1 LHLHAAETGAYRHES
16 RQGLQTRRSQIG
28 GFGKWHLKVRARYDI
43 VERERSYTYGIH
55 ERHIVKKDKQ
65 PKPYIDPKDRVP
77 VGEKIAYGLGGLMD
91 GGAVAMISCILL
103 KYMTDTLCITAA
115 AASTIMMLAKLWDA
129 VTDPV
134 MGFLSD
140 NTRSRWGRRKP
151 YMLLGGTAIILALFL
166 LFAPL
171 HRMGITSQAGM
182 IAWML
187 VFYLFWSTCSTI
199 SQVPYT
205 SMASDISPSFR
216 ERNNANTVKLVF
228 TSLAS
233 GISYIVSLLLLKALQ
248 DDGTLT
254 TTQFWLLTAAV
265 FGALFGGG
273 LMICAVFVKERVQP
287 APHEKK
293 QKFSFKKF
301 VEGYIKPYKNRSYKW
316 HIAMYVTAFTCMD
329 MLSALAAYYASH
341 VWRGSSLDLGF
352 TTMKFSSLF
361 IVAPMAVAA
370 VLSFPLVRIMMDK
383 KGKGFAFRMGLPFYI
398 AGGVLIAVI
407 DPSWCPAWVVPVVAF
422 VMGFGFGGAQM
433 IPWMNFPDTLDVA
446 ELKLGEHPTGTYSGM
461 MTFARKL
468 SGALGVGMIG
478 WILTGVGYDGYNA
491 AVQGAE
497 ALVKEDAT
505 SALATAYAQTTS
517 TTIGDFFQ
525 RFGAEIT
532 AKVHQLADNGSLSV
546 NVDHFSAEAV
556 GERIGAVL
564 TTIRVLM
571 GVSIAV
577 LIALAMFSSFRFKL
591 NNRVLARIRYFND
604 AVKEGRYDDLNDDEK
619 AERVELIRRHYGKYD
634 EAEDAMMIAEA
645 KEAAAAA
652 EGK

>member
-1 LHLHAAETGAYRHES
+1 M
-16 RQGLQTRRSQIG
+16 
-28 GFGKWHLKVRARYDI
+28 
-43 VERERSYTYGIH
+43 RERYT
-55 ERHIVKKDKQ
+55 VNKQ

-77 VGEKIAYGLGGLMD
+77 LGEKIAYGLGGLMD

-140 NTRSRWGRRKP
+140 NTRGRWGRRKP
-151 YMLLGGTAIILALFL
+151 YLLLGGICIILALLL

-182 IAWML
+182 IAWMM
-187 VFYLFWSTCSTI
+187 VFYLFWSTCSTV

-228 TSLAS
+228 TSAAS
-233 GISYIVSLLLLKALQ
+233 GISYVVPLILLRALQ
-248 DDGTLT
+248 DQGTLT
-254 TTQFWLLTAAV
+254 TTRFWVLTTV
-265 FGALFGGG
+265 IFGSLFGGG
-273 LMICAVFVKERVQP
+273 LIICSIFVKERVQP
-287 APHEKK
+287 AAHEKK
-293 QKFSFKKF
+293 EKFSFRRF
-301 VEGYIKPYKNRSYKW
+301 VEGYVKPYKNRSYKW
-316 HIAMYVTAFTCMD
+316 HILMYVAAFTCMD
-329 MLSALAAYYASH
+329 MLAALAAYYASH
-341 VWRGSSLDLGF
+341 VWRGASMDLGF
-352 TTMKFSSLF
+352 TTMNFSSLF
-361 IVAPMAVAA
+361 IVAPMSVAA

-398 AGGVLIAVI
+398 LGGILFAVL
-407 DPSWCPAWVVPVVAF
+407 DPTWCPAWVVPLVAF

-461 MTFARKL
+461 MTFARKI
-468 SGALGVGMIG
+468 SGALGVGVIG

-497 ALVKEDAT
+497 ALAKENAA
-505 SALATAYAQTTS
+505 SALATQYAGANS
-517 TTIGDFFQ
+517 GTIGDFFVQ
-525 RFGAEIT
+525 FDAEIT
-532 AKVHQLADNGSLSV
+532 AKVQEMAASGTLSI
-546 NVDHFSAEAV
+546 NTTNFSAAAV
-556 GERIGAVL
+556 GERLGAVL

-571 GVSIAV
+571 GVSIAL
-577 LIALAMFSSFRFKL
+577 LIAVAMFASFRFKL
-591 NNRVLARIRYFND
+591 NNQVLTRVRYFND
-604 AVKEGRYDDLNDDEK
+604 AVKEGRYDDLTEDEK
-619 AERVELIRRHYGKYD
+619 AERIALIERHYDKYD
-634 EAEDAMMIAEA
+634 AQADAEMIATAKAAVQKEEEA
-645 KEAAAAA
+645 
-652 EGK
+652 